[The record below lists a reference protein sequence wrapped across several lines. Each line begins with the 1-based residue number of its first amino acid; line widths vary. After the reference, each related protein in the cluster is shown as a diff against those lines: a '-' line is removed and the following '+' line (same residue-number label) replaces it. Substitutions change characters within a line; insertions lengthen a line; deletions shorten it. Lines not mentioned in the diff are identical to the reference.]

1 MKKIFVDKVVIN
13 IGVGKSGDPV
23 EKAKKALLELTGQ
36 QPAVRGAKK
45 TVRDFGIHKGEP
57 IGAIVT
63 MRGEIAVDFLKR
75 VIAAKKSVRD
85 FGIHKG
91 EPIGVIVTMRRDM
104 AVDFL
109 KRVIAARKNTLKASS
124 FDNYGN
130 ISVGIHEHIDIPGT
144 KYNPDIGIFGMDVNV
159 VLIRPGFRIA
169 RKSRK
174 SARIGKRHR
183 ISKEEAMEFFR
194 REFGAGV
201 E

>member
-1 MKKIFVDKVVIN
+1 LGQQQISEMKKINVDKIVIN
-13 IGVGKSGDPV
+13 IGVGKSGEPI

-57 IGAIVT
+57 IGAVVT
-63 MRGEIAVDFLKR
+63 LRRDLAIEFLKR
-75 VIAAKKSVRD
+75 VVAAKKNV
-85 FGIHKG
+85 
-91 EPIGVIVTMRRDM
+91 
-104 AVDFL
+104 
-109 KRVIAARKNTLKASS
+109 LKASS

-144 KYNPDIGIFGMDVNV
+144 KYNPEIGIFGMDVNI
-159 VLIRPGFRIA
+159 VLSRPGYRIA

-174 SARIGKRHR
+174 SARIGKTHR
-183 ISKEEAMEFFR
+183 INKDDAIEFFK
-194 REFGAGV
+194 REYGVGV

>member
-1 MKKIFVDKVVIN
+1 MSQNPMKRIIVDKVVVN
-13 IGVGKSGDPV
+13 IGVGKSGEPI

-63 MRGEIAVDFLKR
+63 MRREPATEFLKR
-75 VIAAKKSVRD
+75 IVAAK
-85 FGIHKG
+85 
-91 EPIGVIVTMRRDM
+91 
-104 AVDFL
+104 
-109 KRVIAARKNTLKASS
+109 KNTLKAAS
-124 FDNYGN
+124 FDNFGN

-144 KYNPDIGIFGMDVNV
+144 RYNPEIGIFGMDVNV
-159 VLIRPGFRIA
+159 TLSRPGYRIA

-174 SARIGKRHR
+174 SGKIGKEHR
-183 ISKEEAMEFFR
+183 INRDEAIEFFKQVY
-194 REFGAGV
+194 GAQV